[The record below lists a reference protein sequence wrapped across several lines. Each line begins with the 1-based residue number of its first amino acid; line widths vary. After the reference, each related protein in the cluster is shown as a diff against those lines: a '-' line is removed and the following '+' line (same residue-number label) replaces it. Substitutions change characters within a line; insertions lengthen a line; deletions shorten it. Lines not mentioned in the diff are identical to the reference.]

1 MSQLLLDRSSFLFK
15 KEMKVCLVSVA
26 MIKEAYEHNPSKWRN
41 LNLCMKN
48 SGLVF
53 VSLYLLVFPS
63 RKQLLTDE
71 DIAAAVDVAETVN
84 SKYSIITQMVVV

>member
-1 MSQLLLDRSSFLFK
+1 
-15 KEMKVCLVSVA
+15 
-26 MIKEAYEHNPSKWRN
+26 
-41 LNLCMKN
+41 MKN